1 MKYGLLWGFLFP
13 ILTSE
18 MRGACD
24 ASGRQLSLGGELTRA
39 TAPKCSP
46 NVEKLEAKR
55 SERVN

>member
-24 ASGRQLSLGGELTRA
+24 ASGKAAVARWHANTSDG
-39 TAPKCSP
+39 
-46 NVEKLEAKR
+46 AKMFPQC
-55 SERVN
+55 